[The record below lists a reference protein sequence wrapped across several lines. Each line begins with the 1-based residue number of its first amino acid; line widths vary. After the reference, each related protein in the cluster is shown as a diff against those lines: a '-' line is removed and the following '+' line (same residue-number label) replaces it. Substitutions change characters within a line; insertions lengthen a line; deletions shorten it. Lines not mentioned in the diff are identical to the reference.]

1 MWERM
6 AFNGLFTLLF
16 GMGFRYLTRNQA
28 EITIKCIRSGAL
40 TCAIIWLLCL
50 FGEVAIPPLKL
61 IRMQFQEI
69 HWIAGKLVLG
79 LLALPVGFPTAY
91 ILTRRRLQRREAQ
104 NPTEGQE
111 RENDSPEEQA
121 AAKIAVK
128 ARDIQFLYHFVL
140 GIGIWA
146 WMWFLSPIPEW
157 VECGEDMFTQTMA
170 LFLVLIVLGL
180 LLGIWGGRIVYTLA
194 VRHLSRKG

>member
-16 GMGFRYLTRNQA
+16 GMGFRYSTRNQA
-28 EITIKCIRSGAL
+28 EITMKCIRSGAL

-61 IRMQFQEI
+61 VRMHFQEI

-91 ILTRRRLQRREAQ
+91 IITRRRSQRREAQ
-104 NPTEGQE
+104 KPTEDQE
-111 RENDSPEEQA
+111 WENDSPEDKA
-121 AAKIAVK
+121 AAKIAAK

-157 VECGEDMFTQTMA
+157 VERGEDMFTQTMV
-170 LFLVLIVLGL
+170 LFLALIVLGL

-194 VRHLSRKG
+194 VGHLRGKS

>member
-1 MWERM
+1 MWGNM

-104 NPTEGQE
+104 NSTEGQE
-111 RENDSPEEQA
+111 PENDLPEDSA
-121 AAKIAVK
+121 ATKIAAK

-157 VECGEDMFTQTMA
+157 VERREDMFTQTMA

>member
-1 MWERM
+1 MWDRM

-16 GMGFRYLTRNQA
+16 GMGFRYLTRNQS
-28 EITIKCIRSGAL
+28 EMTMKCIRSGAL
-40 TCAIIWLLCL
+40 TCAVIWLLCL

-61 IRMQFQEI
+61 VRMCFQEI

-91 ILTRRRLQRREAQ
+91 MITRRRLQRREAQ
-104 NPTEGQE
+104 KAIEDQE
-111 RENDSPEEQA
+111 RENDSPEDKA
-121 AAKIAVK
+121 AAKIAAK
-128 ARDIQFLYHFVL
+128 ARDIQFLYHCIL

-157 VECGEDMFTQTMA
+157 VEQGEDMFAQTMVF
-170 LFLVLIVLGL
+170 FLILIVLSL
-180 LLGIWGGRIVYTLA
+180 LLGIGGGRIVYTLA
-194 VRHLSRKG
+194 VRHLRGKG